1 MNLAPRA
8 YRYLMAGTLFLFLL
22 LSDWVILNG
31 PLLAIRRGLLAALA
45 LAAAPYVL
53 RHGRAVTRAVLASP
67 LVFFA
72 AFLAAGLVLSPF
84 ALAPASAAVHTLVFA
99 GVLLFAVA
107 AAGTVSLAATLAL
120 LRLALA
126 LELVASLLLGLAGPT
141 AGPLIASLADGTLGE
156 RHLFGGLF
164 GNPNPLGEAAAA
176 YLLLAVCH
184 LIEQRLRW
192 PAGARGRLAAG
203 WYAVTI
209 PVSAFLLWQSL
220 SRSAWAS
227 LAIVVVAIGAAGLWR
242 TLGTS
247 LSRRR
252 RVALILGSV
261 LAAAAA
267 TFALLIW
274 LDISRNIAKPVGAA
288 AEHIW
293 QPIASGTILDA
304 AERPLFWRIAVTK
317 IHEQPWTGYGMS
329 STPLIYAPLL
339 GGNRLEHSHN
349 LELEAALYAG
359 IPAALLIVLFVANS
373 LRAATAEFLARCP
386 LALSVV
392 AALSLFFLMAQ
403 VDPVVFG
410 SPYPS
415 LLIVLVLA
423 AHLRRQQDPVARENA
438 LGE

>member
-1 MNLAPRA
+1 MNPAPRA

-22 LSDWVILNG
+22 LSDWVVLNG

-126 LELVASLLLGLAGPT
+126 LKLVASLLLGLAGPT

-156 RHLFGGLF
+156 RHVFGGLF
-164 GNPNPLGEAAAA
+164 GNPNPFGEAAAA

-184 LIEQRLRW
+184 VIEQRGQW
-192 PAGARGRLAAG
+192 PAGIRGRLVAG
-203 WYAVTI
+203 WYALTI
-209 PVSAFLLWQSL
+209 PVSAYLLWQSL
-220 SRSAWAS
+220 SRSAWVG
-227 LAIVVVAIGAAGLWR
+227 LALAGVAVGAANLWR
-242 TLGTS
+242 AFAAS

-252 RVALILGSV
+252 RVALVLGSA
-261 LAAAAA
+261 LAAAVA
-267 TFALLIW
+267 TVALLLW
-274 LDISRNIAKPVGAA
+274 LNASRGIGDVSA
-288 AEHIW
+288 
-293 QPIASGTILDA
+293 DA
-304 AERPLFWRIAVTK
+304 AERVEESIASGDILDTGGRNVYWDFALAK
-317 IHEQPWTGYGMS
+317 IRERPWTGYGMS
-329 STPLIYAPLL
+329 STPAVFTQLVGPYK
-339 GGNRLEHSHN
+339 EHAHN

-359 IPAALLIVLFVANS
+359 IPAALLIVLF
-373 LRAATAEFLARCP
+373 AATSLAAAAQAFISRR
-386 LALSVV
+386 LQSLSV
-392 AALSLFFLMAQ
+392 AAILLLLYILAQ
-403 VDPVVFG
+403 ADPVVFG